1 MGYNSRWLEKF
12 SLGPFTRNQG
22 DQLAK
27 EELIKFEGTVT
38 ELMRGGM
45 FRVEIK
51 EPKHEVIAQING
63 KMRMYKIKVLLGDTV
78 ELEVSP
84 YDLNKGRI
92 TRRL

>member
-12 SLGPFTRNQG
+12 SLGPVTRNQG

-27 EELIKFEGTVT
+27 EELIKFEGIVT